1 MQALEARDAVTMN
14 CPTRQANPNI
24 PKTSHFMYP
33 LSSITETDA
42 IAATLSLSEF
52 EQKLNNA
59 LTHSMDWCM
68 PEDASRQV
76 SNALR
81 SSHFCFTAGE
91 CIRQLTTAS
100 GRLRH
105 MRFNGTDIKR
115 EPGEWLLDAVVAECH
130 IDSKGSEGVVSK
142 IHVAMECE
150 SSTAL
155 KEFFTDFSKLLHI
168 KSDTKIYMQGLNQRD
183 EPSARSFIAKR
194 LEMAAK
200 YVREID
206 SAPTWYFGFWPSPLA
221 LDIEADD
228 RSLWAELK
236 RGKHE
241 HLRRIKLYKFDGSQ
255 FTDQN

>member
-1 MQALEARDAVTMN
+1 M
-14 CPTRQANPNI
+14 
-24 PKTSHFMYP
+24 K
-33 LSSITETDA
+33 
-42 IAATLSLSEF
+42 LSEF
-52 EQKLNNA
+52 EQDLNNA